1 MVICREQRIKKGG
14 ASLDTFTNMISN
26 EPGTPA
32 YSGFKSRSTY
42 QIVSITAY
50 LLGVG
55 KGIFENENEPPQMEV
70 YRQLDQDKNAR
81 IVRNLCRLRTAIER
95 RYKTILDKM
104 RYEYKSLMTIEEIP
118 QDAIQQLS
126 EDGVSLVKAR
136 YTLIDY
142 VVQINKLLS
151 DRVNNCRA
159 LFPIWVNWDYIRAV
173 FIMPGGLTEDGIK
186 SEAAVYCGNLG
197 AYPYQV
203 YLNWPPSEQ
212 GNILYND
219 RKFLQLLYEW
229 NEDEFTDLSKVSDAA
244 VTTKNH
250 IYGFLEQSQRAVMVV
265 DCENSDPYKL
275 CAVLK
280 AMPMESTQKI
290 AKILLYSDPHAA
302 TAWEIL
308 HSYTDVPT
316 EYRLID
322 RIKENK
328 SLVDAKLIAG
338 TCKEHYENQAD
349 SFVLVSSD
357 SDYWGLISTLEKA
370 NFLVMVES
378 DKCGPDIKRA
388 LMQHNIFYCYI
399 DDFYSGNSSYDIKVT
414 ALVRAARK
422 YLAERVRLNVNDMLR
437 SIYYSTRADMT
448 EAEQKQFYNKFI
460 KPMHL
465 KIEDNGDVTILL
477 RD

>member
-1 MVICREQRIKKGG
+1 M
-14 ASLDTFTNMISN
+14 D
-26 EPGTPA
+26 
-32 YSGFKSRSTY
+32 
-42 QIVSITAY
+42 
-50 LLGVG
+50 
-55 KGIFENENEPPQMEV
+55 V

-104 RYEYKSLMTIEEIP
+104 RYEYKTLMTIDEVP

-126 EDGVSLVKAR
+126 EDGISILKSKC
-136 YTLIDY
+136 TLLGY

-173 FIMPGGLTEDGIK
+173 FIMPGGLTEDGVK

-197 AYPYQV
+197 VYPYQV

-219 RKFLQLLYEW
+219 RKFLQLLYMW
-229 NEDEFTDLSKVSDAA
+229 NKDEFTDLSKVSDAA
-244 VTTKNH
+244 AITKSH
-250 IYGFLEQSQRAVMVV
+250 IYDFLEQSQRAVMVV

-280 AMPMESTQKI
+280 AMPMEAARKI
-290 AKILLYSDPHAA
+290 AKIILYSDPHAA
-302 TAWEIL
+302 TTWEIL

-316 EYRLID
+316 EYMLID

-338 TCKEHYENQAD
+338 TCKEHYENKID

-357 SDYWGLISTLEKA
+357 SDYWGLISTLEPAPCQPGVLTSK
-370 NFLVMVES
+370 
-378 DKCGPDIKRA
+378 
-388 LMQHNIFYCYI
+388 
-399 DDFYSGNSSYDIKVT
+399 
-414 ALVRAARK
+414 
-422 YLAERVRLNVNDMLR
+422 
-437 SIYYSTRADMT
+437 
-448 EAEQKQFYNKFI
+448 
-460 KPMHL
+460 
-465 KIEDNGDVTILL
+465 
-477 RD
+477 